1 MSNFKDIAIQAARQA
16 GDYTLGFLDK
26 DVVYSMK
33 TAHDIQA
40 EADVGSEQ
48 IIIKTIKSAFPDH
61 SIFAEESGHEDQ
73 QSDYLW
79 VIDPIDGT
87 INFSR
92 HIEEY
97 CVSIALSHKGKILLA
112 VLYAPAMR
120 QLIVAEAGKGA
131 YLNDQR
137 ITVSSENKLI
147 NCLVVTDNSSNI
159 EDRKRNIATLQEL
172 APQVRHTRIFGSAA
186 WCMGRVAQ
194 GQIDLYYKY
203 AFNYWDYAAG
213 ILIVQ
218 EAGGTVTDM
227 DGQPITIDSQN
238 IVATNGPMHHEMLE
252 QINARQKP

>member
-1 MSNFKDIAIQAARQA
+1 MNSFRDIAIQAARQA

-26 DVVYSMK
+26 DIVYSMK

-97 CVSIALSHKGKILLA
+97 CVSIALSHKDKIILA

-131 YLNDQR
+131 YLNDR
-137 ITVSSENKLI
+137 KITVSSEDKLI
-147 NCLVVTDNSSNI
+147 NCLVATDNSSNI
-159 EDRKRNIATLQEL
+159 EGRKRNL
-172 APQVRHTRIFGSAA
+172 AVLGVFAPEVRHVRVLGSAA
-186 WCMGRVAQ
+186 WCMGRIAQ

-203 AFNYWDYAAG
+203 VFNYWDYAAG

-227 DGQPITIDSQN
+227 DGQPITINSQN
-238 IVATNGPMHHEMLE
+238 IVATNGAMHQETLDF
-252 QINARQKP
+252 INSCQS